1 MKKSLLAL
9 AVLGAFAGASQAQ
22 TSVTLYGKID
32 LGFVAE
38 SGGAASV
45 SKLTSGV
52 SGGSRLGF
60 RGVEDLGGGL
70 KAMFQME
77 TGFCADSNV
86 GTANFPATSG
96 AVNPVGSGSNAP
108 GTATTAAIPNFCT
121 GGNAF
126 MGRQAWVGLSGGFGS
141 VQLGRQY
148 TPAFINLTTIDP
160 FGTGLAGQTTNL
172 FDSAGNSAANPR
184 FNNAVIY
191 TTPNL
196 SGFSGSLAYG
206 FGENPLPGAGAGA
219 GRAVGFSASYSSGP
233 LYIGLGY
240 HNVNA
245 NPGSAAAVL
254 LPGATASVR
263 KNTNFGGTYDFGAAK
278 AHFLYQT
285 TKNGAGAYAD
295 VADWM
300 LGVSAPLGAGTLL
313 ASYINHND
321 KTVANKD
328 ASQFGIGY
336 LYGLSKR
343 TTLYTAF
350 GKISNKNGAT
360 FTVGNATDGG
370 SGNRAFNLG
379 VVHNF

>member
-22 TSVTLYGKID
+22 TSVTLYGKVD
-32 LGFVAE
+32 LGIVAE
-38 SGGAASV
+38 SGGAAGSV
-45 SKLTSGV
+45 TKLTSGV

-70 KAMFQME
+70 KARFQLE
-77 TGFCADSNV
+77 TGFCADSN
-86 GTANFPATSG
+86 AG
-96 AVNPVGSGSNAP
+96 A
-108 GTATTAAIPNFCT
+108 PNFCT
-121 GGNAF
+121 GGNNF
-126 MGRQAWVGLSGGFGS
+126 MGRQAWVGLDGGFGS

-172 FDSAGNSAANPR
+172 FDAAGNSAANPR

-206 FGENPLPGAGAGA
+206 FGEVTGNASAS
-219 GRAVGFSASYSSGP
+219 RAIGFSASYSSGP
-233 LYIGLGY
+233 VYVGLGY
-240 HNVNA
+240 HNVN
-245 NPGSAAAVL
+245 SAAGV
-254 LPGATASVR
+254 SVR

-285 TKNGAGAYAD
+285 TKNAPYQAAVAAVAATTVQVTPVGGGNPVTITLVPAKAAIAAD
-295 VADWM
+295 KTSYNNTADWM
-300 LGVSAPLGAGTLL
+300 LGVSAPLGSGTLL

-321 KTVANKD
+321 KKPTNLD
-328 ASQFGIGY
+328 AAQFGIAY

-343 TTLYTAF
+343 TSLYTAF
-350 GKISNKNGAT
+350 AKISNKNGA
-360 FTVGNATDGG
+360 FYTVGNATDGG
-370 SGNRAFNLG
+370 TGNRAFNLG